1 MRSEKDDE
9 MTNGPLDPRI
19 DMMVA
24 ALYGEL
30 TDDELRRFDALLA
43 EDPALRSEWDEL
55 RGTRTALASW
65 EIEETP
71 PSFVLMEPSSGPR
84 RTRASGSRTA
94 RASESW
100 GERLRG
106 LVTNRGQL
114 GWAVAAAAC
123 FLLVLSW
130 SGFRVQWEGNGV
142 AFRFGD
148 TPSVEER
155 IGSGPEGA
163 PDAGGADLAQFATD
177 SLGTH
182 IPLTGRFG
190 TASNESPYLT
200 RDEFQA
206 YTQGVALAFGDLLHA
221 AEYNR
226 VKNEQFSGYMRSLYE
241 GLEDRQ
247 AESYLDLRGRIE
259 TIRYDMDRPGDGS
272 YLNDL
277 PQGESISPGAKRNAA
292 PRENEVREEG
302 R

>member
-1 MRSEKDDE
+1 MRSDEEHE

-30 TDDELRRFDALLA
+30 SDDERAQFETQLAQDPQLRA
-43 EDPALRSEWDEL
+43 EWDEL
-55 RGTRTALASW
+55 RGTRKALASW

-71 PSFVLMEPSSGPR
+71 PSFVLMEPTGGPS
-84 RTRASGSRTA
+84 RASVRH
-94 RASESW
+94 RAERSAETW

-106 LVTNRGQL
+106 LLTNRGQL
-114 GWAVAAAAC
+114 GWAVAAAAS

-130 SGFRVQWEGNGV
+130 SGFRVQWEGNGI

-148 TPSVEER
+148 APRLEQQNGT
-155 IGSGPEGA
+155 GPGGA
-163 PDAGGADLAQFATD
+163 PAGENLAQFATD

-247 AESYLDLRGRIE
+247 AETYLDLRGRIE
-259 TIRYDMDRPGDGS
+259 TIRYDMVRTDDGTV
-272 YLNDL
+272 LDGL
-277 PQGESISPGAKRNAA
+277 PPGESISPGGRRDTT
-292 PRENEVREEG
+292 PRENEQREEG